1 MIKSLYT
8 RVVVAFIVAVMIGL
22 VGSLLVT
29 NRMFEKQMHDWIRDD
44 TSRSAEGIMEILRES
59 DPGRWDLILQRFAD
73 MKSSYIAIYDAS
85 GNRQVSSSL
94 AFTVSDDQVG
104 QVLSGGSY
112 LEFMDNRN
120 HELPAWLMGFQVK
133 RGTDTFALFIQPNY
147 LTISQSIKRT
157 IQLNLLIVLILGGL
171 VMVVAARYLVKPLN
185 MLTKATRELA
195 KGNFNVQMS
204 LKRNDEIGILTQS
217 FDEMTNELKQLEQMR
232 QDFVSNVSH
241 EIQSP
246 LTSIIGFTKALKSSA
261 MPAAE
266 RMYYLDIIQSESER
280 LSRLS
285 DNLLKL
291 ASLESKH
298 HPFQKA
304 TYRLD
309 EQIRHVVVVCEP
321 LWSAKRL
328 NLELNLPKTILAADE
343 DLMKQVWINL
353 LGNSIKFTPEG
364 GTIRVRAA
372 AEVHQVKVIIADTG
386 IGIPEAELS
395 MIFHQFYK
403 ADRSRTGATEG
414 SGLGLSLVRKIVSM
428 HKGTIQVSSKEGEGT
443 TVTVRLPSSV

>member
-8 RVVVAFIVAVMIGL
+8 RVVVAFIVAVIIGL
-22 VGSLLVT
+22 VGSFLVT
-29 NRMFEKQMHDWIRDD
+29 NQMFEQQMQDWMRED
-44 TSRSAEGIMEILRES
+44 TSRSAEGMIDILSETEQE
-59 DPGRWDLILQRFAD
+59 RWQGIVQHFAE
-73 MKSSYIAIYDAS
+73 MKSSFISIYDAS
-85 GNRQVSSSL
+85 GKRLVSSSNSIM
-94 AFTVSDDQVG
+94 VSNDQVK
-104 QVLSGGSY
+104 QVFTENSY
-112 LEFMDNRN
+112 QAFLDKQNR
-120 HELPAWLMGFQVK
+120 ELPGWLMGFPLK
-133 RGTDTFALFIQPNY
+133 REGEAFVLFIQPNY
-147 LTISQSIKRT
+147 TTISHSIKNT
-157 IQLNLLIVLILGGL
+157 IQINLLIVLVLGGL

-195 KGNFNVQMS
+195 KGNFNVQMN

-217 FDEMTNELKQLEQMR
+217 FDEMTDELKQLEHMR

-246 LTSIIGFTKALKSSA
+246 LTSIIGFTKALKNSA
-261 MPAAE
+261 MPSDE
-266 RMYYLDIIQSESER
+266 RLYYLDIIQSESER

-298 HPFQKA
+298 HPFQIS

-309 EQIRHVVVVCEP
+309 EQIRHVAVVCEP
-321 LWSAKRL
+321 QWSAKQL
-328 NLELNLPKTILAADE
+328 HLELNLPKTVIAADQ
-343 DLMKQVWINL
+343 DLLNQVWINL

-364 GTIRVRAA
+364 GMIGIRMT
-372 AEVHQVKVIIADTG
+372 AEVHQVKVVIADSG

-403 ADRSRTGATEG
+403 ADRSRTGTAEG
-414 SGLGLSLVRKIVSM
+414 NGLGLSLVRKIVSM
-428 HKGTIQVSSKEGEGT
+428 HKGTVTVSSKVEEGT
-443 TVTVRLPSSV
+443 SVTVILPSSV

>member
-8 RVVVAFIVAVMIGL
+8 RVVVAFIIAVMIGL

-29 NRMFEKQMHDWIRDD
+29 NRMFEKQMQDWMKED
-44 TSRSAEGIMEILRES
+44 TSRSAENMMVILREA
-59 DPGRWDLILQRFAD
+59 DPERWGLILQRFAD
-73 MKSSYIAIYDAS
+73 MKSSYISIYDSS
-85 GNRQVSSSL
+85 GKKQASSSTS
-94 AFTVSDDQVG
+94 FTVSEDQVV
-104 QVLSGGSY
+104 QVLSGSSY
-112 LEFMDNRN
+112 QEFIDNRN
-120 HELPAWLMGFQVK
+120 HELPAWLMGFPLK
-133 RGTDTFALFIQPNY
+133 RGTEAFALFIQPNY
-147 LTISQSIKRT
+147 MTISHSIKNS
-157 IQLNLLIVLILGGL
+157 IQLNLLIVLVLGGL
-171 VMVVAARYLVKPLN
+171 VMVVAAQYLVKPLN

-195 KGNFNVQMS
+195 KGNFNVQMN

-217 FDEMTNELKQLEQMR
+217 FDEMTKELKQLEQMR

-246 LTSIIGFTKALKSSA
+246 LTSIIGFTKALKSST
-261 MPAAE
+261 MPVAE
-266 RMYYLDIIQSESER
+266 RLYYLDIIQSESER

-298 HPFQKA
+298 HPFQKT

-309 EQIRHVVVVCEP
+309 EQIRHVAVVCEP

-328 NLELNLPKTILAADE
+328 HLELNLPKTVIAADE
-343 DLMKQVWINL
+343 DLLNQVWINL
-353 LGNSIKFTPEG
+353 LGNSIKFTPEEG
-364 GTIRVRAA
+364 KIRIRAS
-372 AEVHQVKVIIADTG
+372 AEVHQVKVTITDTG

-403 ADRSRTGATEG
+403 ADRSRTGAAEG

-428 HKGTIQVSSKEGEGT
+428 HNGTVAVSSKEGEGT
-443 TVTVRLPSSV
+443 TVTVVLPSTD